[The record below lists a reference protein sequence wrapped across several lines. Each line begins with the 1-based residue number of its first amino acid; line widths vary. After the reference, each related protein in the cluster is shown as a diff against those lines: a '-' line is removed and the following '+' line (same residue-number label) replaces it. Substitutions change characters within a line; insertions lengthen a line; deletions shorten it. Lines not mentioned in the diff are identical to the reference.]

1 MSTANSEFSLAAIE
15 EAAAKFFDTKA
26 PFEKWLQSLKLT
38 RDTISEESDFD
49 CEVIF
54 TGVLKVDGLIKGQIR
69 SAYGTL
75 VMTEQ
80 GRIEADVDVRVA
92 IIDGHL
98 EGTLRATE
106 QVVLNSTARVAGDI
120 HTPSLSIK
128 DGAVFEGNS
137 YFLERR
143 VYSEICQVETESE
156 AQMAMVAG
164 V

>member
-1 MSTANSEFSLAAIE
+1 MSTVNSEFSLAAIE

-26 PFEKWLQSLKLT
+26 PFEKWLQSLGWVSA
-38 RDTISEESDFD
+38 DANFD
-49 CEVIF
+49 CEVF
-54 TGVLKVDGLIKGQIR
+54 FEDVLKVDGFIKGHVR

-75 VMTEQ
+75 LMTEN

-106 QVVLNSTARVAGDI
+106 HVVLNSTARVAGDI

-143 VYSEICQVETESE
+143 VYSEICQVETESD
-156 AQMAMVAG
+156 AQLAMVAG